1 MSRILPA
8 SFAIL
13 LFLSASPALANDP
26 AYFKEIQVRT
36 LLKTEKDSAGQK
48 LVYPAGK
55 PAEVTA
61 VLVEIPAG
69 AETGW
74 HIHPV
79 PCFAYILEGK
89 IVVELKGGKKR
100 TLRAG
105 EAFSEVVNVI
115 HTGRNPGPGP
125 AKLVLFAVG
134 SRGVPF
140 AIKKCCGR

>member
-1 MSRILPA
+1 MSRLFPA
-8 SFAIL
+8 SFAL
-13 LFLSASPALANDP
+13 LVLLSASPAIARDP
-26 AYFKEIQVRT
+26 AYFKEIRVRP

-55 PAEVTA
+55 NPEVTA

-79 PCFAYILEGK
+79 PCFAYILEGE
-89 IVVELKGGKKR
+89 IVVELKSGKKKN
-100 TLRAG
+100 LRAG

-115 HTGRNPGPGP
+115 HTGRNPGPGT